1 MELASPQQD
10 TKSKLVSFCLDMM
23 MPSYRWS
30 DRFHPQI
37 KIIAISGLL
46 SEPHESAIANMG
58 VKAFLSKPCTAK
70 ELVQTI
76 HTVHTDN

>member
-1 MELASPQQD
+1 
-10 TKSKLVSFCLDMM
+10 MM